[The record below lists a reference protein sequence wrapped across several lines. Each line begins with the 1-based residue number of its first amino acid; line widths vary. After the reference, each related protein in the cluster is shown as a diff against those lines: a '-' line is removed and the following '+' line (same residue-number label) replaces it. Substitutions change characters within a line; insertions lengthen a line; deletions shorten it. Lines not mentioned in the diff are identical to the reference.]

1 LNQFIL
7 KITKHQLKS
16 KSSITKMS
24 NVQLSNVSNFDVEKL
39 IFSEAKETA
48 IPGSYRIT
56 IGTQYPNKSV
66 GPLIFSTDTV
76 YSFGIQE
83 NKSLDKP
90 VRTTGYSIPLCLWNQ
105 DGPTEY
111 QKQFIDT
118 LEKVSDYVKKYMLKP
133 EVKKSVKKYDLVE
146 SDLRKFS
153 PLWYKKED
161 GEIVQGKGP
170 MLYPK
175 LMCNKNLEIYTDI
188 ADQNGVSIDAMTLV
202 NQKCRVRAC
211 IKIESIFV
219 GSKISL
225 QVKVLELE
233 VQQQGNQRQR
243 LICKQA
249 PEANA
254 TVFERADVI
263 SPLEEETLVASDEES
278 EPESETESVPEPVSE
293 PVSPPKKPARGRRL
307 AK

>member
-1 LNQFIL
+1 
-7 KITKHQLKS
+7 
-16 KSSITKMS
+16 MS
-24 NVQLSNVSNFDVEKL
+24 NVQLSNVSNFDTEKI

-76 YSFGIQE
+76 YSFGLQE

-105 DGPTEY
+105 EGPTDY
-111 QKQFIDT
+111 QKQFIET
-118 LEKVSDYVKKYMLKP
+118 LERVSDYVKKYMLKP

-161 GEIVQGKGP
+161 GEVVQGKGP

-188 ADQNGVSIDAMTLV
+188 ADQNGVNIDPMTLL

-211 IKIESIFV
+211 IKIESIFI

-225 QVKVLELE
+225 QVKVMELE

-249 PEANA
+249 PESNV
-254 TVFERADVI
+254 VFEKTDVI
-263 SPLEEETLVASDEES
+263 SPLADENDLVASDEEEAESDS
-278 EPESETESVPEPVSE
+278 EPEPEPQPQ
-293 PVSPPKKPARGRRL
+293 PVERSASPPKKAGRGRRL
-307 AK
+307 VR

>member
-1 LNQFIL
+1 
-7 KITKHQLKS
+7 
-16 KSSITKMS
+16 MS
-24 NVQLSNVSNFDVEKL
+24 NVQLSEVSNFDVEKI
-39 IFSEAKETA
+39 IFSEAKESN

-56 IGTQYPNKSV
+56 IGTQYANKSV
-66 GPLIFSTDTV
+66 GPLIFTTDTV

-105 DGPTEY
+105 EGPTEY

-118 LEKVSDYVKKYMLKP
+118 LEKVSDHIKKYMLKP

-188 ADQNGVSIDAMTLV
+188 ADQNGVNLDAMTLI

-211 IKIESIFV
+211 IKIESIFI

-225 QVKVLELE
+225 QVKVMELE

-249 PEANA
+249 PEGNA
-254 TVFERADVI
+254 TVFEKADVI
-263 SPLEEETLVASDEES
+263 SPLAEEELVASDNENESESDS
-278 EPESETESVPEPVSE
+278 EPEPTPVVE
-293 PVSPPKKPARGRRL
+293 RVDSPPKKATRGGRRL

>member
-1 LNQFIL
+1 M
-7 KITKHQLKS
+7 
-16 KSSITKMS
+16 SS
-24 NVQLSNVSNFDVEKL
+24 VQLSNVSNFDTEKI

-66 GPLIFSTDTV
+66 GPLVFSTDTV

-83 NKSLDKP
+83 NKSMDKP

-105 DGPTEY
+105 EGPTEY
-111 QKQFIDT
+111 QKQFIET
-118 LEKVSDYVKKYMLKP
+118 LEKTSDYIKKYMLKP

-188 ADQNGVSIDAMTLV
+188 ADENGNSINPMTLV

-211 IKIESIFV
+211 IKIESIFI

-243 LICKQA
+243 LICKPT
-249 PEANA
+249 PESS
-254 TVFERADVI
+254 TVFESADVI
-263 SPLEEETLVASDEES
+263 SPLADNDLVASDD
-278 EPESETESVPEPVSE
+278 EPESEADDSDPEPE
-293 PVSPPKKPARGRRL
+293 PEPTPQPEVERGTAKKSNRGGRRL
-307 AK
+307 VK

>member
-1 LNQFIL
+1 
-7 KITKHQLKS
+7 
-16 KSSITKMS
+16 MS
-24 NVQLSNVSNFDVEKL
+24 NKQLSSVATFDVEK
-39 IFSEAKETA
+39 IVFSEAKETS

-56 IGTQYPNKSV
+56 IGTQYPNGSV
-66 GPLIFSTDTV
+66 GPLLFSTDNV

-105 DGPTEY
+105 EGPTEY
-111 QKQFIDT
+111 QTQFIDT
-118 LEKVSDYVKKYMLKP
+118 LERVSDYIKKYMLRP
-133 EVKKSVKKYDLVE
+133 EVKKAVKKYDLVE

-161 GEIVQGKGP
+161 GEVVQGRGP

-175 LMCNKNLEIYTDI
+175 LMCDKNLQIFTVI
-188 ADQNGVSIDAMTLV
+188 ADKSGVDVDPVQLIG
-202 NQKCRVRAC
+202 QKCVVRTC
-211 IKIESIFV
+211 IKIESVFI

-243 LICKQA
+243 LICQQ
-249 PEANA
+249 PPTDSVVYED
-254 TVFERADVI
+254 ADVLN
-263 SPLEEETLVASDEES
+263 PLQSSVAQLAVSDDDSGEES
-278 EPESETESVPEPVSE
+278 GDESAEDTGVTAPASVTASTPTTATAAKR
-293 PVSPPKKPARGRRL
+293 PPSSSANRGRRL
-307 AK
+307 PK

>member
-1 LNQFIL
+1 
-7 KITKHQLKS
+7 
-16 KSSITKMS
+16 MS
-24 NVQLSNVSNFDVEKL
+24 NVQLSEVFNFDTEKI
-39 IFSEAKETA
+39 IFSEAKESN

-76 YSFGIQE
+76 YSFGVQE

-105 DGPTEY
+105 EGPTEY

-118 LEKVSDYVKKYMLKP
+118 LERVSDHIKKYMLKS

-175 LMCNKNLEIYTDI
+175 LMCNKSLEIYTDV
-188 ADQNGVSIDAMTLV
+188 ADQNGNTIDPMTLV
-202 NQKCRVRAC
+202 GQKCKVRAC

-225 QVKVLELE
+225 QVKVIELE

-249 PEANA
+249 PPESSQAN
-254 TVFERADVI
+254 VFERSDSVN
-263 SPLEEETLVASDEES
+263 PLGDDLVASDEES
-278 EPESETESVPEPVSE
+278 DADVEIESENEPSQPEPEPVVE
-293 PVSPPKKPARGRRL
+293 VPKKAANRGRRL

>member
-1 LNQFIL
+1 
-7 KITKHQLKS
+7 
-16 KSSITKMS
+16 M
-24 NVQLSNVSNFDVEKL
+24 
-39 IFSEAKETA
+39 
-48 IPGSYRIT
+48 
-56 IGTQYPNKSV
+56 
-66 GPLIFSTDTV
+66 
-76 YSFGIQE
+76 
-83 NKSLDKP
+83 DKP

-105 DGPTEY
+105 EGPTEY
-111 QKQFIDT
+111 QKQFIET
-118 LEKVSDYVKKYMLKP
+118 LEKTSDYIKKYMLKP

-188 ADQNGVSIDAMTLV
+188 ADENGNSINPMTLV

-211 IKIESIFV
+211 IKIESIFI

-243 LICKQA
+243 LICKPT
-249 PEANA
+249 PESS
-254 TVFERADVI
+254 TVFESADVI
-263 SPLEEETLVASDEES
+263 SPLADNDLVASDD
-278 EPESETESVPEPVSE
+278 EPESEADDSDPEPE
-293 PVSPPKKPARGRRL
+293 PEPTPQPEVERGTAKKSNRGGRRL
-307 AK
+307 VK

>member
-1 LNQFIL
+1 
-7 KITKHQLKS
+7 
-16 KSSITKMS
+16 MS
-24 NVQLSNVSNFDVEKL
+24 NKQLSSVSAFDVEK
-39 IFSEAKETA
+39 IVFSEAKETS

-56 IGTQYPNKSV
+56 IGTQYPNGTV
-66 GPLIFSTDTV
+66 GPLLFSTDNV

-83 NKSLDKP
+83 NKSLDKD

-105 DGPTEY
+105 DGPTEH
-111 QKQFIDT
+111 QTQFIDT
-118 LEKVSDYVKKYMLKP
+118 LERVSDYIKKYMLRP

-146 SDLRKFS
+146 SDMRKFS

-161 GEIVQGKGP
+161 GEVVQGRGP

-175 LMCNKNLEIYTDI
+175 LMCDKNLQIFTVI
-188 ADQNGVSIDAMTLV
+188 ADKSGADLDPMQLLG
-202 NQKCRVRAC
+202 QKCIVRAC
-211 IKIESIFV
+211 IKIESIFI

-243 LICKQA
+243 LICRQPPSESVVYEDA
-249 PEANA
+249 DTLNPLQSSVANLA
-254 TVFERADVI
+254 V
-263 SPLEEETLVASDEES
+263 SDDESGDES
-278 EPESETESVPEPVSE
+278 ESESIEDSGVPVAAPSAVST
-293 PVSPPKKPARGRRL
+293 PATSAAVKRAPAGTATANRGRRL

>member
-1 LNQFIL
+1 
-7 KITKHQLKS
+7 
-16 KSSITKMS
+16 MS
-24 NVQLSNVSNFDVEKL
+24 NVQLSPVNNFDVEK
-39 IFSEAKETA
+39 IVFSEAKETA

-56 IGTQYPNKSV
+56 IGTKYSNNSV

-90 VRTTGYSIPLCLWNQ
+90 VRTTGYSIPLCLWNKE
-105 DGPTEY
+105 GPTEH
-111 QKQFIDT
+111 QLQFINT
-118 LEKVSDYVKKYMLKP
+118 IENVSNYIKKYVLKP
-133 EVKKSVKKYDLVE
+133 EVKKSVKKFDLVE

-175 LMCNKNLEIYTDI
+175 LMCNKDLEIYTDI
-188 ADQNGVSIDAMTLV
+188 ADQNGNNIDPITLV
-202 NQKCRVRAC
+202 NQRCTVRAC
-211 IKIESIFV
+211 VKIESIFI

-243 LICKQA
+243 LICKQQ
-249 PEANA
+249 PIEQ
-254 TVFERADVI
+254 VLYERTDPI
-263 SPLEEETLVASDEES
+263 GGTGYSGDQSDILSDEENEDQVES
-278 EPESETESVPEPVSE
+278 SLPLSPVKQQFEEPIVEVQV
-293 PVSPPKKPARGRRL
+293 KKPTAKGGRRL
-307 AK
+307 RT

>member
-1 LNQFIL
+1 
-7 KITKHQLKS
+7 
-16 KSSITKMS
+16 MS
-24 NVQLSNVSNFDVEKL
+24 NVQLSPVTNYDVER
-39 IFSEAKETA
+39 IVFSEAKETN

-56 IGTQYPNKSV
+56 IGTRYPNNSV

-83 NKSLDKP
+83 NKSMDKP
-90 VRTTGYSIPLCLWNQ
+90 IRTTGYSIPLCLWNKE
-105 DGPTEY
+105 GPTEY
-111 QKQFIDT
+111 QTQFIDT
-118 LEKVSDYVKKYMLKP
+118 IERASEYIKKYMLRP
-133 EVKKSVKKYDLVE
+133 EVKKSVKKYDLVD

-188 ADQNGVSIDAMTLV
+188 ADQNGNNVDPLSLL
-202 NQKCRVRAC
+202 NQKCSVRAC
-211 IKIESIFV
+211 IKIESIFI

-225 QVKVLELE
+225 QVKVIELE

-243 LICKQA
+243 LICRQA
-249 PEANA
+249 PVTSDIVYEQP
-254 TVFERADVI
+254 DVI
-263 SPLEEETLVASDEES
+263 NPALEVSDASDDSEREES
-278 EPESETESVPEPVSE
+278 QEVFPEPVIEE
-293 PVSPPKKPARGRRL
+293 PVIPSKKSNRGRRL
-307 AK
+307 KQ